1 MANRHRFK
9 VVLEKAED
17 SEACGICIPFDVK
30 ALFGRSRVPVRG
42 TINGFPYRSTV
53 VPMGGHFLMAVN
65 SAMREGAGIKAGE
78 VVEVFMETDEEPRVV
93 TPPEDLSKA
102 LEANAAAKA
111 AWERLSYTHRK
122 EFVLA
127 IEDAKKPE
135 TRARRIQK
143 TLAEL
148 TAPKK

>member
-1 MANRHRFK
+1 MAHRRRFK
-9 VVLEKAED
+9 VILEKAED

-30 ALFGRSRVPVRG
+30 GVFGRSRVPVRG
-42 TINGFPYRSTV
+42 TINGFPYRSTIV
-53 VPMGGHFLMAVN
+53 RMGGRFLMAVN
-65 SAMREGAGIKAGE
+65 RAMREGAGIKAGE

-102 LEANAAAKA
+102 LEDNPAAKA

-127 IEDAKKPE
+127 IEDARKPE
-135 TRARRIQK
+135 TRARRIEK
-143 TLAEL
+143 SLAEL